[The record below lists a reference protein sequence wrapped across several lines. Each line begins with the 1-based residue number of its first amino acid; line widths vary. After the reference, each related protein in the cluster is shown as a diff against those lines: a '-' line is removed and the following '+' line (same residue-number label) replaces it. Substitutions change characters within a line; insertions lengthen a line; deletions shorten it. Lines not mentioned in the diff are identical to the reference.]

1 MRPKCAA
8 STLTPIRQ
16 HRRPRQTPPPPT
28 RPRPDMATPPQPT
41 AQAVALLQGQQVPY
55 RLQRSARR
63 TLGLLI
69 DAQGLQV
76 RAPLRTPQ
84 QAIDALLH
92 DKAAWVLRKL
102 AHVQTQ
108 EQQREQGRL
117 QWHDGAT
124 LPYLGQ
130 PLRLALQPG
139 PRATAQLGHDA
150 QGAHL
155 QLALP
160 DPATATATAIR
171 AATLAWFGRQ
181 ARHDF
186 SQRLTHF
193 APLLGV
199 QWRSLRLSSART
211 RWGSA
216 RSDGAIALNWRLLHY
231 APPVIDYVVVHELAH
246 LRHMNHSAQFWATV
260 AQVLPDYALRRQQL
274 HAQPVPL
281 WQ

>member
-1 MRPKCAA
+1 
-8 STLTPIRQ
+8 
-16 HRRPRQTPPPPT
+16 
-28 RPRPDMATPPQPT
+28 MATPPRPT
-41 AQAVALLQGQQVPY
+41 VQAAALLQGQHEPY

-102 AHVQTQ
+102 AHVQAQ

-160 DPATATATAIR
+160 APATATAIR

-246 LRHMNHSAQFWATV
+246 LRVMDHSPRFWGTVATV
-260 AQVLPDYALRRQQL
+260 VPDYPVLRHALRE
-274 HAQPVPL
+274 QPAPL
-281 WQ
+281 WE

>member
-1 MRPKCAA
+1 
-8 STLTPIRQ
+8 
-16 HRRPRQTPPPPT
+16 
-28 RPRPDMATPPQPT
+28 MATPPQPT
-41 AQAVALLQGQQVPY
+41 AQAVALLQGQHVPY

-139 PRATAQLGHDA
+139 PRATAQLGHDT

-274 HAQPVPL
+274 HAQPAPL

>member
-1 MRPKCAA
+1 
-8 STLTPIRQ
+8 
-16 HRRPRQTPPPPT
+16 
-28 RPRPDMATPPQPT
+28 MATPPQPT

-102 AHVQTQ
+102 AHVQAQ

-160 DPATATATAIR
+160 DPATATAIR

-260 AQVLPDYALRRQQL
+260 AQVLPDYALHRQQL
-274 HAQPVPL
+274 HAQPAPL

>member
-1 MRPKCAA
+1 M
-8 STLTPIRQ
+8 
-16 HRRPRQTPPPPT
+16 
-28 RPRPDMATPPQPT
+28 
-41 AQAVALLQGQQVPY
+41 
-55 RLQRSARR
+55 
-63 TLGLLI
+63 
-69 DAQGLQV
+69 QGL
-76 RAPLRTPQ
+76 
-84 QAIDALLH
+84 H
-92 DKAAWVLRKL
+92 DS
-102 AHVQTQ
+102 T
-108 EQQREQGRL
+108 
-117 QWHDGAT
+117 
-124 LPYLGQ
+124 Q

-160 DPATATATAIR
+160 APATATAIR

-186 SQRLTHF
+186 TQRLTHF

-199 QWRSLRLSSART
+199 HWRSLRLSSART

-274 HAQPVPL
+274 HAQPAPL

>member
-1 MRPKCAA
+1 
-8 STLTPIRQ
+8 
-16 HRRPRQTPPPPT
+16 
-28 RPRPDMATPPQPT
+28 MATPPQPT

-102 AHVQTQ
+102 AHVQAQ

-130 PLRLALQPG
+130 PLTVLLAGRQPA
-139 PRATAQLGHDA
+139 RASLVPAQDGAHALHLPLA
-150 QGAHL
+150 QGTA
-155 QLALP
+155 
-160 DPATATATAIR
+160 PAEVR
-171 AATLAWFGRQ
+171 AAVQAWLMRE
-181 ARHDF
+181 ARRRF
-186 SQRLTHF
+186 TERLDHF

-199 QWRSLRLSSART
+199 HWTRLRLSSAAT

-216 RSDGAIALNWRLLHY
+216 RTAGGRCISRFGGLF
-231 APPVIDYVVVHELAH
+231 
-246 LRHMNHSAQFWATV
+246 STSG
-260 AQVLPDYALRRQQL
+260 QQ
-274 HAQPVPL
+274 
-281 WQ
+281 